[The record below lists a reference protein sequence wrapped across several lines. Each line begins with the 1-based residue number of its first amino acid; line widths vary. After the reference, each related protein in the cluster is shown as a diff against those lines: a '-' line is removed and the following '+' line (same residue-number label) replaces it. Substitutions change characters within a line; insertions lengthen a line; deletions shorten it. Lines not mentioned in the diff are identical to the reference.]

1 MYCRKFY
8 YYYFMKVKPGIL
20 ITGLILLLLIL
31 PDFAIGQLSPGEL
44 NQKHADLEGLKNCE
58 KCHQAG
64 QQISSQK
71 CLACHTILRDR
82 IISGKGLHANNGF
95 EDCVACHVE
104 HLGRGAELIWWM
116 EDIDKF
122 DHAQT
127 GYALIG
133 KHAGLECRRCHK
145 MENIAHKAKLTA
157 ARKDLKRTYLGLNPN
172 CLSCH
177 IDEHRG
183 QVAADC
189 LNCHTMDGWKPPTK
203 FNHALAAFALT
214 GKHQTVDC
222 AKCHKTIT
230 DNKYEKSPDFL
241 QLVNIP
247 HETCLYCHTDIH
259 RGRFDKACA
268 ECHNTTGWGNINRAE
283 FDHSKTQFPLE
294 GKHAAVA
301 CAKCHIEGKPI
312 AGLKYGLCSDCHADY
327 HQGQFAD
334 RESHGECKECHT
346 VNGFSPA
353 NFSLD
358 EHQKTAYPLLG
369 SHLAVPCV
377 ACHKPSTLPTGSETI
392 RFTFVSTRCL
402 DCHSNPHRNEVDKY
416 LAQGGCEYCHSV
428 ESWQA
433 VSYDHSLT
441 GFPLEGKHKA
451 ARCSACHLPKGSE
464 NILTDM
470 HFIGIDKNCTG
481 CHTDIHRGQ
490 FSSQVNAADANR
502 ALTACGKCHSFDNWQ
517 PSKFVHDRDAA
528 FKLEGAHRNVACG
541 KCHQK
546 IERDGQYFT
555 WFKPID
561 TECRHCHGENELNLK
576 EGDS

>member
-1 MYCRKFY
+1 M
-8 YYYFMKVKPGIL
+8 
-20 ITGLILLLLIL
+20 LIL

-392 RFTFVSTRCL
+392 RFTFASTRCL

-451 ARCSACHLPKGSE
+451 ALCSACHLPKGSE